1 MASYTFQLGDGRTMP
16 GVGLGTYQMSESDAE
31 AAVTTALKLGYRH
44 VDTAEGYSN
53 EVAIGRALKA
63 ASVQHVFVTTK
74 LWPGNPQ
81 WGMPAKTYQQ
91 TVEACEQSLAN
102 LGIDAIGL
110 YLVHAPTAGSSEAR
124 VAQWKAIVDCQARG
138 LCRSIGVSNFGVA
151 HLKEIEAAG
160 LPLPAA
166 NQLELHPMTQ
176 KSELLGYMRARK
188 ILPIAYSSLA
198 PLSNWREGYE
208 RPSGT
213 KTEEEKQERPTI
225 EAIAT
230 RLGVSQ
236 ARVLLRFALQR
247 GWPCLPK
254 TTKEERLRGNLDL
267 DSFTLSDNDMKALD
281 ALEANANLAW
291 DAPTGQHFDLTALS

>member
-1 MASYTFQLGDGRTMP
+1 MASFTFELGDGRMMP
-16 GVGLGTYQMSESDAE
+16 GVGLGTYQMTAADAE
-31 AAVTTALKLGYRH
+31 AAVTAALKVGYRH
-44 VDTAEGYSN
+44 VDTAQGYGN
-53 EVAIGRALKA
+53 EAAIGRALKA
-63 ASVQHVFVTTK
+63 AGGPHVFVTTK

-102 LGIDAIGL
+102 LAIDVIDL

-124 VAQWKAIVDCQARG
+124 IAQWKAINDCQARG
-138 LCRSIGVSNFGVA
+138 LCRSVGVSNFGIA

-160 LPLPAA
+160 LPMPAA

-176 KSELLGYMRARK
+176 KSELLDYMRARK

-208 RPSGT
+208 RPKGT
-213 KTEEEKQERPTI
+213 KTEEEKRERPTI
-225 EAIAT
+225 EAIAK

-254 TTKEERLRGNLDL
+254 TTKVERMRDNLDL
-267 DSFTLSDNDMKALD
+267 DAFALSDADMKALD

-291 DAPTGQHFDLTALS
+291 DAPTGQHFDLTAMS